1 MVALVT
7 SIAVSRKLT
16 EEVAAPADAAAYS
29 LAAMAAAVV
38 AGPLVLRSRRSW
50 TPGGEVA
57 KLTLE
62 AGPMARASEAPPS
75 PVRAEEQTMSL
86 LLLLLLLSAAAAAAS
101 LCFAYLAGC
110 FEP

>member
-1 MVALVT
+1 MVALVM
-7 SIAVSRKLT
+7 SIAVSRKFT

-38 AGPLVLRSRRSW
+38 AGPLLLRSRKSW

-62 AGPMARASEAPPS
+62 AGPIARASEAPPS
-75 PVRAEEQTMSL
+75 PVRVEEQTLSL
-86 LLLLLLLSAAAAAAS
+86 SLLLSAAAAAAS